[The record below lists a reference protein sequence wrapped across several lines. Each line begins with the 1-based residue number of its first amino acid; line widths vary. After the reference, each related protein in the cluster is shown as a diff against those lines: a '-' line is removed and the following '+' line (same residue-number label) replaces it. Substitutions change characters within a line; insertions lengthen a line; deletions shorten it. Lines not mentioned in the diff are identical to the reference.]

1 MAKVDNKTPKNAARI
16 RFNLV
21 DLVLIIAV
29 LACLVGVYLRYNIS
43 EEFGVKHELEDYV
56 LSFEIK
62 NIRYTSADAFPEGDA
77 LYLDGK
83 DTVLGTILGIDST
96 SPSEVIYTDSK
107 GDYKTIYYPEDSRID
122 LTGRLLS
129 RGDMTERGYMLGGNT
144 YLAPGQTYYVET
156 PRINV
161 SVTITKITPSETEGQ

>member
-1 MAKVDNKTPKNAARI
+1 MAQTDKKKTKNAARI
-16 RFNLV
+16 RFNIV

-43 EEFGVKHELEDYV
+43 EQFGVNHEMGEYV

-62 NIRYTSADAFPEGDA
+62 NIRYTSADAFPEGDTFF
-77 LYLDGK
+77 LNGD
-83 DTVLGTILGIDST
+83 DTVLGTVIAIDST
-96 SPSEVIYTDSK
+96 SPSEVIYTDSR

-122 LTGRLLS
+122 MTGRLLS
-129 RGDMTERGYMLGGNT
+129 EGMMTDRGYMLAGNT

-156 PRINV
+156 PHINV
-161 SVTITKITPSETEGQ
+161 SVTITGIEPAEAAG